1 MAIFDGETTLVP
13 VNNIF
18 CIGANVTLARKT
30 VDFGAL
36 FDLSSPPPPF
46 SLLVFFSP
54 PSWFSSNIVAALSLH
69 DTRSFV

>member
-1 MAIFDGETTLVP
+1 MSIAIFDGDPTLVP

-36 FDLSSPPPPF
+36 FDLSSPPPPLF
-46 SLLVFFSP
+46 VACVFLPSRLLFFQHCGSTKL
-54 PSWFSSNIVAALSLH
+54 A
-69 DTRSFV
+69 